1 MDQQSSGAPEG
12 FFSRLVDLG
21 FRALPAIG
29 SAIGF
34 VGFVALIG
42 GAIEWIRFDSIGLPA
57 NQAVHAIP
65 RSELVV
71 DGAWALSLFIILGL
85 LAILVAFL
93 GRRGGFGRAGW
104 GFIFLALAE
113 ALAVAYMVG
122 RSAALWRL
130 AIWLSI
136 LALAAWYAFDKLNA
150 QDRWVNGTRRHA
162 LRRLATARK
171 YWEDTKQET
180 AEAADVLQRLTDG
193 GAPQEI
199 IVEAQQQLAT
209 SLRAHL
215 RAEARWQRVITSVR
229 RRYGAR

>member
-1 MDQQSSGAPEG
+1 MDQQSNGAPPS
-12 FFSRLVDLG
+12 FFSRVVDLG
-21 FRALPAIG
+21 LKALPAIG

-42 GAIEWIRFDSIGLPA
+42 GAIEWIRFDSVGLPA

-65 RSELVV
+65 RGELVV
-71 DGAWALSLFIILGL
+71 DGAWALSVFILLGL

-104 GFIFLALAE
+104 GFVFLALVE

-130 AIWLSI
+130 AVWLLI
-136 LALAAWYAFDKLNA
+136 LALAAWYAFAELNA
-150 QDRWVNGTRRHA
+150 EDRWVNRTRRHA
-162 LRRLATARK
+162 LRRLAVARQH
-171 YWEDTKQET
+171 WEATKQET
-180 AEAADVLQRLTDG
+180 TEAAGVVRRLTEG
-193 GAPQEI
+193 GGPQENV
-199 IVEAQQQLAT
+199 VEAQQQLAA

-215 RAEARWQRVITSVR
+215 RAEARWQRVVASVR
-229 RRYGAR
+229 RQYGAG